1 MNEFLQ
7 QLRTASNNKKRNN
20 NSYKNKNKSTGNNRY
35 PERKNEDNK
44 KQNTSSITST
54 VAAEIMTSIDNIE
67 ASLQDQMLCAERI
80 SDAEERQA
88 DALDHIANMFSDLI
102 DQIENVP
109 AEAQEE
115 QLQEINMI
123 DEKSTDI
130 SPEEADVI
138 KKTSRVYILNL
149 IKSLKEQNYTYDD
162 ITDYLTKNDFPTF
175 SGRGKWHAQTI
186 HRLFKEIKN
195 S

>member
-44 KQNTSSITST
+44 KQNTSPITAT
-54 VAAEIMTSIDNIE
+54 IAAEIITSIDNIE
-67 ASLQDQMLCAERI
+67 VSMQDQMLCAERI

-102 DQIENVP
+102 NQIENVP

-115 QLQEINMI
+115 QLQEANMV

-130 SPEEADVI
+130 SPEEADII
-138 KKTSRVYILNL
+138 KKTSRTYIKNL
-149 IKSLKEQNYTYDD
+149 IKTLKEQKFTYDD
-162 ITDYLTKNDFPTF
+162 IADYLTKNDFPTF